1 MSPSL
6 RTDGARSGSC
16 NSLAG
21 SPGRR
26 NRLPCTD
33 ITRLL
38 ARRLGFGRL
47 RYYSAIR
54 LPEGHLPSLLI
65 RLVEHTRAGM
75 TGVSCSEQEP
85 QGLTGCF
92 DDIMCSAS
100 GRAVVGQ
107 HDRLIRAT
115 ARLERWSGSSKQS
128 SPAGWVFS
136 HNLPCRGE
144 RCCLPACTRPGQDPT
159 DTKFRSSCRSPP
171 GGYSRS
177 IHPHYLS
184 VYASTSHFEDVA
196 SITASRLLIDT
207 LQHSIRSLWLRAT
220 PAGIAPACHQT
231 ISSPHVHGFVM
242 PVSSTRYALK

>member
-6 RTDGARSGSC
+6 STDGARSGSC

-26 NRLPCTD
+26 YRLPCTE
-33 ITRLL
+33 ITRLHSI
-38 ARRLGFGRL
+38 RLEAGLQRD
-47 RYYSAIR
+47 YTAIR

-128 SPAGWVFS
+128 SPAGRVFS
-136 HNLPCRGE
+136 HSLPCRGE
-144 RCCLPACTRPGQDPT
+144 KYCLPACTRLGQDPT

-196 SITASRLLIDT
+196 SITASRLLIDSM
-207 LQHSIRSLWLRAT
+207 QHSIMGLWLRAT
-220 PAGIAPACHQT
+220 HAGVTPACRQI
-231 ISSPHVHGFVM
+231 ISSPHVHRIV
-242 PVSSTRYALK
+242 TW